1 MSTRKNKKVKKYKKG
16 KNSRRVRNRRSS
28 KRTSSKRRLYIVTGS
43 GIRLPESETPQVK
56 ISTEIQEMHRQ
67 QEERRIREEQAERRR
82 REQEAERR
90 RREQARIAQD
100 LNNIGAIRYTIRNN
114 QPNIAPEDDID
125 DILEGFARR

>member
-1 MSTRKNKKVKKYKKG
+1 
-16 KNSRRVRNRRSS
+16 
-28 KRTSSKRRLYIVTGS
+28 
-43 GIRLPESETPQVK
+43 
-56 ISTEIQEMHRQ
+56 MHRQ
-67 QEERRIREEQAERRR
+67 QEERRIREEQAEIRR

-114 QPNIAPEDDID
+114 QTNIAPKDDID